1 MYDKYYERLST
12 KERIYITAAKL
23 FEAYGY
29 NNVSIRDIAKKV
41 GITNPAIYNHFKTKK
56 DILSVLYEVFKEQRL
71 KYFPSIESVVE
82 FVEKESPS
90 KIFDFL
96 NFQFPSHIANF
107 MNSVLTTAIREISTD
122 IDSLNFIKDVIMTDE
137 FLKPAL
143 KKMIE
148 LKKIEP
154 IDTEL
159 FIEICVHYA
168 FSAVALNATP
178 LKFDL
183 KKWKRGLDF
192 LYSFAMPKT

>member
-1 MYDKYYERLST
+1 MYDIDSRRFST
-12 KERIYITAAKL
+12 KEKIFFAAAKL
-23 FEAYGY
+23 FAARGY
-29 NNVSIRDIAKKV
+29 SNVSIRDIARKV

-71 KYFPSIESVVE
+71 KYFPSIESIVE
-82 FVEKESPS
+82 FVDKESPS
-90 KIFDFL
+90 KIFEFLDF
-96 NFQFPSHIANF
+96 QYPSHIANF

-122 IDSLNFIKDVIMTDE
+122 PESLNFINDVVMTDE

-143 KKMIE
+143 TRMIE

-154 IDTEL
+154 INVEL

-178 LKFDL
+178 MKFDL
-183 KKWKRGLDF
+183 KKWRRGLDF
-192 LYSFAMPKT
+192 LYSFAMKKK